1 MAKRNHR
8 SNKGKRKRRDR
19 EEAEAKKR
27 STEVEAKKSKK
38 KAESS
43 SESEEE
49 SPKKHKRRNDSGS
62 KSRKKRAETSDSE
75 SVQGE
80 AIWHHKYSNWVSMIP
95 RFLSLPIAPGAT
107 SALSKASPSDLE
119 LVRELLFVFLGIEG
133 SLIRYDEGKFSLSK
147 KMSLPSHQRCA
158 VLKLCEVG
166 WLYRQVHSFTE
177 AKSADQSYGLVGHSF
192 VTALREE
199 LTEYYR

>member
-1 MAKRNHR
+1 MLR
-8 SNKGKRKRRDR
+8 S
-19 EEAEAKKR
+19 
-27 STEVEAKKSKK
+27 
-38 KAESS
+38 
-43 SESEEE
+43 
-49 SPKKHKRRNDSGS
+49 S
-62 KSRKKRAETSDSE
+62 KSTGVGLGGYHPPLPPKPRSRPGSQYGGQTETDSDNSRH
-75 SVQGE
+75 
-80 AIWHHKYSNWVSMIP
+80 AA
-95 RFLSLPIAPGAT
+95 LPIAPGAT